1 MHVYWKVCLTNGA
14 VFLAGTLALALT
26 PVRVSEVLLAEE
38 AVVLIFGIAVILS
51 VNALLLRFALVPVD
65 AVIERMDE
73 LRLAETAERLTDVPG
88 TAGKLVRAYNSM
100 VDRLRAERAASSVRA
115 LAAQEAERQRVAQ
128 ELHDEVGQSLTAVLL
143 GLKRLRALAP
153 EVADDIDIVREA
165 ATASLDDIRRVVRQL
180 RPDALEHLGLAE
192 AVAELCREAE
202 SVGEAVVDRRIDPE
216 LPALSNTA
224 EIVIYRVAQEALT
237 NVLRHAGASYVLV
250 RLAVGHDD
258 VVLTVEDDGRG
269 CSRVEPGTGV
279 LGMRERA
286 AHAGGLFDIAS
297 RPGEGTVVTLAVPF
311 GGEDQ

>member
-14 VFLAGTLALALT
+14 VFLVGTLALALT
-26 PVRVSEVLLAEE
+26 PVRVSEVLLLEE
-38 AVVLIFGIAVILS
+38 AFVLLFGMTVIFS
-51 VNALLLRFALVPVD
+51 VNALLLRFSLVPVD
-65 AVIERMDE
+65 AVIEQMDE
-73 LRLAETAERLTDVPG
+73 LRLHETAERLPDVPG

-100 VDRLRAERAASSVRA
+100 VDRLRAERAASAVRA

-143 GLKRLRALAP
+143 GLKRLRSLAP
-153 EVADDIDIVREA
+153 EIGDDIDIVREA

-192 AVAELCREAE
+192 AIAELCREAE
-202 SVGEAVVDRRIDPE
+202 SVGGAVIERRIDPD
-216 LPALSNTA
+216 LPPLPNTS

-237 NVLRHAGASYVLV
+237 NVLRHAGASKVLV
-250 RLAVGHDD
+250 RLAVAHDD

-269 CSRVEPGTGV
+269 CARVEPGTGV

-286 AHAGGLFDIAS
+286 AHVGGLFDIVS
-297 RPGEGTVVTLAVPF
+297 HRGDGTVVTLAVPF
-311 GGEDQ
+311 GGEG